1 MYRGNRGIK
10 GAIAF
15 CLVGVLYKIFG
26 VSSKLFGKIFFA
38 IFVVLIPCLVI
49 LSYDIMKI
57 LKSLGK
63 KTKLIKE

>member
-15 CLVGVLYKIFG
+15 GLVGVLYKILG

-38 IFVVLIPCLVI
+38 IFVVLIPTI
-49 LSYDIMKI
+49 FKAII
-57 LKSLGK
+57 
-63 KTKLIKE
+63 KLIFNFI